1 MSAYNV
7 GAPGL
12 TPGLGRSPG
21 GGHGNPLQHS
31 CLENPHGQR
40 GLADYSPWG
49 HKESDTTE
57 PRSPGIR
64 SACLGPANL
73 ASILKIIHN
82 WKISW
87 MGSGKTIVF
96 LVCQKFPSHPSHFSL
111 IFHNLVQVPV
121 LVGLLDFPSPAN
133 TGSSWKLYS
142 QTSPGVVFV
151 LHLWVLE
158 GPTFQKKA
166 FSGSP
171 GASAQGTLGASV
183 PLECCWGSSWS

>member
-1 MSAYNV
+1 
-7 GAPGL
+7 
-12 TPGLGRSPG
+12 
-21 GGHGNPLQHS
+21 
-31 CLENPHGQR
+31 
-40 GLADYSPWG
+40 
-49 HKESDTTE
+49 
-57 PRSPGIR
+57 
-64 SACLGPANL
+64 
-73 ASILKIIHN
+73 
-82 WKISW
+82 

-121 LVGLLDFPSPAN
+121 LVGLLNFPSPAN

-171 GASAQGTLGASV
+171 GASAQGTPRSISSFGMLLGELVVLTGSLQV
-183 PLECCWGSSWS
+183 LHVCFVIGHPGWCFMDPFRRPLPVC